1 MLLIVGFLFMLL
13 FIFAGMGIVSGMLLR
28 QIIDLP
34 SALII
39 IVSLIFFLILSKS
52 GSIIGRYIK
61 TSFTKDHTYTR
72 SELARLSAAI
82 RNTNKFILGTGLVC
96 FLFSMIAILMN
107 LQDRQMLGPN
117 LAVAL
122 FTVHYSVSISCF
134 VFFPTQ
140 AWAENKLNALKG
152 ETEER

>member
-1 MLLIVGFLFMLL
+1 MLF
-13 FIFAGMGIVSGMLLR
+13 FIFVATGSLSGMLLR
-28 QIIDLP
+28 QMIDLP

-39 IVSLIFFLILSKS
+39 IVSLIFFLILSKN
-52 GSIIGRYIK
+52 GSVIGRYIK

-72 SELARLSAAI
+72 SELTGLSTAI
-82 RNTNKFILGTGLVC
+82 KNTIKYILGTGGVG
-96 FLFSMIAILMN
+96 FLIGFIAMFMN
-107 LQDRQMLGPN
+107 LEDRQMLGPN

-122 FTVHYSVSISCF
+122 FTVLYSVSISFF

-152 ETEER
+152 GTEEG